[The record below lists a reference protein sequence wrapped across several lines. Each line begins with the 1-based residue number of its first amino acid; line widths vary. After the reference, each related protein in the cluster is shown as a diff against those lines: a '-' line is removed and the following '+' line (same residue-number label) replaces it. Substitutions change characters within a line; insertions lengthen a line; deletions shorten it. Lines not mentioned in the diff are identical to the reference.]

1 MDKRTSCRLAVDQ
14 IPDGSRVLVGGFYG
28 IGTPHDIIDEIVRR
42 GRRDLW
48 VIALEGGSPSY
59 GIGKLLE
66 AGCVRKLTT
75 SWIGNNKDLIGT
87 LVAQGSLELELN
99 PQGTLIERIR
109 CGGYGLGGVLTQS
122 GLGTYVEEQSIGVRV
137 AANGRDWLY
146 HTPITADVCIVE
158 AHRADAVGNLVFRG
172 SQLNYANTVCTAA
185 DLVIA
190 TVMMP
195 IDEPGSIRPEEVHV
209 PGIFVDLLVRT
220 CGQQIED
227 LR

>member
-1 MDKRTSCRLAVDQ
+1 MAVEQ

-28 IGTPHDIIDEIVRR
+28 IGTPHAIIDEIVRR

-48 VIALEGGSPSY
+48 IFALEGGSPHY
-59 GIGKLLE
+59 GISKLLE

-87 LVAQGSLELELN
+87 LVAGGTLALELN

-109 CGGYGLGGVLTQS
+109 CGGYGLGGVLTLA
-122 GLGTYVEEQSIGVRV
+122 GLGTYVEEQGIGQRV
-137 AANGRDWLY
+137 TANGRDWLY

-158 AHRADAVGNLVFRG
+158 AHRADRFGNLVFRG
-172 SQLNYANTVCTAA
+172 SQMNYANTACTAA

-190 TVMMP
+190 SVMLP
-195 IDEPGSIRPEEVHV
+195 IGEPGSIQPEDVHV
-209 PGIFVDLLVRT
+209 PGIFVDGLVQT
-220 CGQQIED
+220 CGLQTEEP
-227 LR
+227 R